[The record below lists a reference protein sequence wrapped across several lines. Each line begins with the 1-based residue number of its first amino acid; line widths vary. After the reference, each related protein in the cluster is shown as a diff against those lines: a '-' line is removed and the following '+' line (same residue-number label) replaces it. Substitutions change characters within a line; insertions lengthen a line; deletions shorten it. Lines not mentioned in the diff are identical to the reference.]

1 MLPIM
6 LYVQSAPKMQGV
18 QVPYTI
24 NNEWMNEVIRF
35 NSKVLFDNEVRI
47 NVVHRYAED
56 KKSDWKKLCKN

>member
-24 NNEWMNEVIRF
+24 NNEWMNEWSNKIQQQ
-35 NSKVLFDNEVRI
+35 SI
-47 NVVHRYAED
+47 I
-56 KKSDWKKLCKN
+56 W